1 MWRRF
6 IRSRGFV
13 LLIFAVIFS
22 FGILGQVD
30 TRMHIGGSD
39 WDLDSLIYINV
50 DDYLLEDFAN
60 LDSEPVR
67 QHVQPTQENLP
78 ALPTTFHTEVK
89 LDSTTKLTLGDPQYG
104 PMELL
109 DLENVKLALVS
120 VEEGAVVDAKPEANT
135 EKKVDTNIETAAKV
149 HLADGVEAVEVPQ
162 VAARVE
168 APVPVSEPP
177 QVVEEKK
184 PEPKQE
190 KAAIFVHKV
199 RSGET
204 LWDIALAYGVSVDTI
219 SSANDLKNKNYLSIG
234 QELQIP
240 SVNGVLHQVASGE
253 SLWEISERYQVP
265 VDEITRANQISDPSR
280 IQPNTKLV
288 IPGATQLRPRDVLLV
303 NGQLQKAFDWPV
315 RGRISS
321 TFGPRWGKMHNG
333 LDIAVSTGTLVKAA
347 ADGRVTFAGWNG
359 GYGILVIIDHGNGIE
374 TRYAHNSRLNVKVGQ
389 RVTRGET
396 VAYSGNT
403 GVSTGPHVHFE
414 IRYRNNPVNPQTYL
428 K

>member
-1 MWRRF
+1 MWRRL
-6 IRSRGFV
+6 IRSRGFI

-39 WDLDSLIYINV
+39 WDLDSLIYINIDGYV
-50 DDYLLEDFAN
+50 LEDFAYQDDPSQSGASNQAPAQARISLQDTDN
-60 LDSEPVR
+60 LVSSASD
-67 QHVQPTQENLP
+67 
-78 ALPTTFHTEVK
+78 F
-89 LDSTTKLTLGDPQYG
+89 G
-104 PMELL
+104 PLELL
-109 DLENVKLALVS
+109 DLDLEKMELVS
-120 VEEGAVVDAKPEANT
+120 SESPSDLEESEAVLYELEFEQERLAELDFDEVKSLVDASEEEIAPEAVT
-135 EKKVDTNIETAAKV
+135 
-149 HLADGVEAVEVPQ
+149 
-162 VAARVE
+162 RVE
-168 APVPVSEPP
+168 AAVPVPDPP
-177 QVVEEKK
+177 KVEEQREEKK
-184 PEPKQE
+184 EE
-190 KAAIFVHKV
+190 KPAIFVHKV
-199 RSGET
+199 NPGET

-240 SVNGVLHQVASGE
+240 SVNGVLHQVATGE
-253 SLWEISERYQVP
+253 SLWEISERYNVP
-265 VDEITRANQISDPSR
+265 LDEIARANAITDPSR

-321 TFGPRWGKMHNG
+321 TFGPRWGRMHNG
-333 LDIAVSTGTLVKAA
+333 LDIAVPTGTHVKSA

-389 RVTRGET
+389 RVSRGET

-414 IRYRNNPVNPQTYL
+414 IRYRNNPVNQQTNL

>member
-1 MWRRF
+1 MWRRL
-6 IRSRGFV
+6 IRSRGFI

-39 WDLDSLIYINV
+39 WDLDSLIYINIDGYV
-50 DDYLLEDFAN
+50 LEDFAYQDDPSQSGASNQAPAQARISLQDTDN
-60 LDSEPVR
+60 LVSSASD
-67 QHVQPTQENLP
+67 
-78 ALPTTFHTEVK
+78 F
-89 LDSTTKLTLGDPQYG
+89 G
-104 PMELL
+104 PLELL
-109 DLENVKLALVS
+109 DLDLEKMELVS
-120 VEEGAVVDAKPEANT
+120 SESPSDLEESEAVLYELEFEQERLAELDFDEVKSLVDASEEEIAPEAVT
-135 EKKVDTNIETAAKV
+135 
-149 HLADGVEAVEVPQ
+149 
-162 VAARVE
+162 RVE
-168 APVPVSEPP
+168 AAVPVPDPP
-177 QVVEEKK
+177 KVEEQREEKK
-184 PEPKQE
+184 EE
-190 KAAIFVHKV
+190 KPAFFVHKV
-199 RSGET
+199 NPGET

-240 SVNGVLHQVASGE
+240 SVNGVLHQVATGE
-253 SLWEISERYQVP
+253 SLWEISERYNVP
-265 VDEITRANQISDPSR
+265 LDEIARANAITDPSR

-321 TFGPRWGKMHNG
+321 TFGPRWGRMHNG
-333 LDIAVSTGTLVKAA
+333 LDIAVPTGTHVKSA

-389 RVTRGET
+389 RVSRGET

>member
-1 MWRRF
+1 MWRRL

-50 DDYLLEDFAN
+50 DDYLLEDFAY
-60 LDSEPVR
+60 LDSDLVR
-67 QHVQPTQENLP
+67 QDVNPSREELPTLQ
-78 ALPTTFHTEVK
+78 TTFHAEANFDK
-89 LDSTTKLTLGDPQYG
+89 TTTIASGNPEYG
-104 PMELL
+104 PIEML
-109 DLENVKLALVS
+109 DFEQTRLAVVTAGEDSVADSVADVTIEIETETS
-120 VEEGAVVDAKPEANT
+120 VET
-135 EKKVDTNIETAAKV
+135 L
-149 HLADGVEAVEVPQ
+149 LADGTETLEVPEAV
-162 VAARVE
+162 ARVE
-168 APVPVSEPP
+168 APVPVSQPP

-184 PEPKQE
+184 PETKQE
-190 KAAIFVHKV
+190 KAPIFVHKV

-219 SSANDLKNKNYLSIG
+219 SSANDLRNKNYLSIG

-240 SVNGVLHQVASGE
+240 SVNGVLHQIASGE
-253 SLWEISERYQVP
+253 SLWEISERYNVP
-265 VDEITRANQISDPSR
+265 VDEITRVNEISDPSR
-280 IQPNTKLV
+280 IQPNMKIV

-321 TFGPRWGKMHNG
+321 AFGPRWGRMHNG
-333 LDIAVSTGTLVKAA
+333 LDLAVSTGTHVKAA

-389 RVTRGET
+389 RVSRGET

>member
-1 MWRRF
+1 MWSRL

-50 DDYLLEDFAN
+50 DDYIF
-60 LDSEPVR
+60 
-67 QHVQPTQENLP
+67 ENL
-78 ALPTTFHTEVK
+78 ALQSDAQLEEDDPSTPPVSLQTVAPHQIAELAPGSFEHSPLQEVI
-89 LDSTTKLTLGDPQYG
+89 Q
-104 PMELL
+104 
-109 DLENVKLALVS
+109 
-120 VEEGAVVDAKPEANT
+120 EEQK
-135 EKKVDTNIETAAKV
+135 
-149 HLADGVEAVEVPQ
+149 EVPTPE
-162 VAARVE
+162 VVARVE
-168 APVPVSEPP
+168 ATVPTPDPP
-177 QVVEEKK
+177 QVEGKR
-184 PEPKQE
+184 QE
-190 KAAIFVHKV
+190 KASIFVHKV
-199 RSGET
+199 NAGET

-219 SSANDLKNKNYLSIG
+219 SSANDMKNKNYLSIG

-240 SVNGVLHQVASGE
+240 SVNGVLHQVATGE
-253 SLWEISERYQVP
+253 SLWEISERYNVS
-265 VDEITRANQISDPSR
+265 VDEITRVNEITDPSR

-321 TFGPRWGKMHNG
+321 TYGPRWGKMHNG
-333 LDIAVSTGTLVKAA
+333 LDIAISTGTPVKAA
-347 ADGRVTFAGWNG
+347 ADGRITFAGWNG

-389 RVTRGET
+389 KVTRGET

>member
-1 MWRRF
+1 MWRRL

-39 WDLDSLIYINV
+39 WDLDSLIYINI
-50 DDYLLEDFAN
+50 DDYLLEDFASGGSN
-60 LDSEPVR
+60 LNR
-67 QHVQPTQENLP
+67 QDVYLNQETLP
-78 ALPTTFHTEVK
+78 APPTTLHAEVALDGETQAASSDPGYGPVEMLDFEQTKLVVLDADEELETEMEAEKLLADAPEEPEVPKVVARTEV
-89 LDSTTKLTLGDPQYG
+89 
-104 PMELL
+104 
-109 DLENVKLALVS
+109 
-120 VEEGAVVDAKPEANT
+120 AV
-135 EKKVDTNIETAAKV
+135 
-149 HLADGVEAVEVPQ
+149 
-162 VAARVE
+162 
-168 APVPVSEPP
+168 PVPEPP
-177 QVVEEKK
+177 QVVAEK
-184 PEPKQE
+184 KQE
-190 KAAIFVHKV
+190 KASVFVHKV
-199 RSGET
+199 CSGET
-204 LWDIALAYGVSVDTI
+204 LWDIALAYGVSIDTI
-219 SSANDLKNKNYLSIG
+219 SSANDMTNTNYLSIG

-253 SLWEISERYQVP
+253 SLWEISERYNVP
-265 VDEITRANQISDPSR
+265 VDEITRVNEITDPSR

-315 RGRISS
+315 RGRVSS
-321 TFGPRWGKMHNG
+321 TFGARWGRMHNG
-333 LDIAVSTGTLVKAA
+333 LDIAVSTGTQVKASG
-347 ADGRVTFAGWNG
+347 DGRVTFAGWNG

>member
-1 MWRRF
+1 MWRRL

-50 DDYLLEDFAN
+50 DDYILEELVSQDTVNVQVDQEQTLEPPSKMHAQVSLDEVAEVTSKASTEAPVEVALLEAA
-60 LDSEPVR
+60 DSAEE
-67 QHVQPTQENLP
+67 T
-78 ALPTTFHTEVK
+78 
-89 LDSTTKLTLGDPQYG
+89 
-104 PMELL
+104 
-109 DLENVKLALVS
+109 VS
-120 VEEGAVVDAKPEANT
+120 
-135 EKKVDTNIETAAKV
+135 
-149 HLADGVEAVEVPQ
+149 
-162 VAARVE
+162 RVE
-168 APVPVSEPP
+168 ATVPVAEPP
-177 QVVEEKK
+177 QVEEKK
-184 PEPKQE
+184 EE
-190 KAAIFVHKV
+190 KATIFVHKV
-199 RSGET
+199 HSGET
-204 LWDIALAYGVSVDTI
+204 LWDIAAAYGVTI
-219 SSANDLKNKNYLSIG
+219 NTILSANELRNPNYLSIG

-253 SLWEISERYQVP
+253 SLWEISERYDVSME
-265 VDEITRANQISDPSR
+265 EITRVNQISDPNR

-321 TFGPRWGKMHNG
+321 TFGPRWGRMHNG
-333 LDIAVSTGTLVKAA
+333 LDIAVATGTQVKAA

>member
-1 MWRRF
+1 MWRRL

-50 DDYLLEDFAN
+50 DDYIFESYALQNDVLAKQDEPSTPSAPLHTVALQREAEVASIFSEQGPLEV
-60 LDSEPVR
+60 LSLGEK
-67 QHVQPTQENLP
+67 E
-78 ALPTTFHTEVK
+78 EV
-89 LDSTTKLTLGDPQYG
+89 PI
-104 PMELL
+104 
-109 DLENVKLALVS
+109 
-120 VEEGAVVDAKPEANT
+120 PEA
-135 EKKVDTNIETAAKV
+135 I
-149 HLADGVEAVEVPQ
+149 P
-162 VAARVE
+162 RVE
-168 APVPVSEPP
+168 ATVPTPEAP
-177 QVVEEKK
+177 QVEEKR
-184 PEPKQE
+184 QE
-190 KAAIFVHKV
+190 KPSIFVHKV
-199 RSGET
+199 NAGET

-219 SSANDLKNKNYLSIG
+219 SSANDMKNKNYLSIG

-240 SVNGVLHQVASGE
+240 SVNGVLHQVATGE
-253 SLWEISERYQVP
+253 SLWEISERYNVP
-265 VDEITRANQISDPSR
+265 VDEITRVNEISDPSR

-303 NGQLQKAFDWPV
+303 NGQLQRAFDWPAK
-315 RGRISS
+315 GRVSS

-333 LDIAVSTGTLVKAA
+333 LDIAVSTGTSVKAA

-396 VAYSGNT
+396 IAYSGNT

>member
-1 MWRRF
+1 MWSRL

-50 DDYLLEDFAN
+50 DDYIF
-60 LDSEPVR
+60 
-67 QHVQPTQENLP
+67 ENL
-78 ALPTTFHTEVK
+78 ALQSDAQLEEDDPSTPPVSLQTVAPHQMAELAPGSFEHSPLQEVI
-89 LDSTTKLTLGDPQYG
+89 Q
-104 PMELL
+104 
-109 DLENVKLALVS
+109 
-120 VEEGAVVDAKPEANT
+120 EEQE
-135 EKKVDTNIETAAKV
+135 
-149 HLADGVEAVEVPQ
+149 EVPTPE
-162 VAARVE
+162 VVARVE
-168 APVPVSEPP
+168 ATVPTPDPP
-177 QVVEEKK
+177 RVEEKR
-184 PEPKQE
+184 QE
-190 KAAIFVHKV
+190 KASIFVHKV
-199 RSGET
+199 NAGET

-219 SSANDLKNKNYLSIG
+219 SSANDMKNKNYLSIG

-240 SVNGVLHQVASGE
+240 SVNGVLHQVATGE
-253 SLWEISERYQVP
+253 SLWEISERYNVS
-265 VDEITRANQISDPSR
+265 VDEITRVNEITDPSR

-321 TFGPRWGKMHNG
+321 TYGPRWGKMHNG
-333 LDIAVSTGTLVKAA
+333 LDIAISTGTPVKAA
-347 ADGRVTFAGWNG
+347 ADGRITFAGWNG

-389 RVTRGET
+389 KVTRGET

>member
-1 MWRRF
+1 MWRRL
-6 IRSRGFV
+6 IRSRGFI

-39 WDLDSLIYINV
+39 WDMDSLIYINIDGYV
-50 DDYLLEDFAN
+50 LEDFIYQDDPTHQSDSKTYPLAQAPAQTGKSLQN
-60 LDSEPVR
+60 TDNSVSSASDFGPLEILD
-67 QHVQPTQENLP
+67 
-78 ALPTTFHTEVK
+78 
-89 LDSTTKLTLGDPQYG
+89 
-104 PMELL
+104 L
-109 DLENVKLALVS
+109 DLEKLELVS
-120 VEEGAVVDAKPEANT
+120 SESSFDPDESAAVSYELEYEPERLAEVDHTGEQS
-135 EKKVDTNIETAAKV
+135 
-149 HLADGVEAVEVPQ
+149 LADAAEAGLAPQ
-162 VAARVE
+162 AVQRVE
-168 APVPVSEPP
+168 AAVPSVELPK
-177 QVVEEKK
+177 VEEKREEKKEEK
-184 PEPKQE
+184 P
-190 KAAIFVHKV
+190 AIFVHKV
-199 RSGET
+199 NPGET

-219 SSANDLKNKNYLSIG
+219 SSANDLKNKNFLTIG

-253 SLWEISERYQVP
+253 SLWEISERYNVP
-265 VDEITRANQISDPSR
+265 LDEITRANAITDPNR

-315 RGRISS
+315 KGRISS
-321 TFGPRWGKMHNG
+321 TFGPRWGRMHNG
-333 LDIAVSTGTLVKAA
+333 LDIAVPTGTQVKAA

-359 GYGILVIIDHGNGIE
+359 GYGILVIIDHGNNIE

-389 RVTRGET
+389 RVSRGET

>member
-1 MWRRF
+1 MWRRL

-50 DDYLLEDFAN
+50 DDYLLVDFDN
-60 LDSEPVR
+60 DSNGHDAQSSQEKLPS
-67 QHVQPTQENLP
+67 QPTTLQANVTLDG
-78 ALPTTFHTEVK
+78 ATEVA
-89 LDSTTKLTLGDPQYG
+89 SNVAEYG
-104 PMELL
+104 PLEML
-109 DLENVKLALVS
+109 DFEQAKLAVMNAD
-120 VEEGAVVDAKPEANT
+120 EEML
-135 EKKVDTNIETAAKV
+135 
-149 HLADGVEAVEVPQ
+149 LAEVPE
-162 VAARVE
+162 VLEALEELE
-168 APVPVSEPP
+168 APETITRIEATVPVSEPP

-184 PEPKQE
+184 QE
-190 KAAIFVHKV
+190 KRSIFVHKV

-204 LWDIALAYGVSVDTI
+204 LWDIALAYGVSIDTI
-219 SSANDLKNKNYLSIG
+219 SSANDMTNKNHLSIG

-240 SVNGVLHQVASGE
+240 SVNGILHQVASGE
-253 SLWEISERYQVP
+253 SIWEISERYDVS
-265 VDEITRANQISDPSR
+265 VDEITRVNEISDPSR

-315 RGRISS
+315 KGRVSS

-347 ADGRVTFAGWNG
+347 ADGRITFAGWNG

-414 IRYRNNPVNPQTYL
+414 VRYRNNPVNPQTYL
-428 K
+428 R

>member
-1 MWRRF
+1 MWSRL

-50 DDYLLEDFAN
+50 DDYIF
-60 LDSEPVR
+60 
-67 QHVQPTQENLP
+67 ENL
-78 ALPTTFHTEVK
+78 ALQSDDQLEEDDPSTPPVSLQTVAPHQIAELAPGSFEHSPLQEVI
-89 LDSTTKLTLGDPQYG
+89 Q
-104 PMELL
+104 
-109 DLENVKLALVS
+109 
-120 VEEGAVVDAKPEANT
+120 EEQE
-135 EKKVDTNIETAAKV
+135 
-149 HLADGVEAVEVPQ
+149 EVPTPE
-162 VAARVE
+162 VVARVE
-168 APVPVSEPP
+168 ATVPTPDPP
-177 QVVEEKK
+177 QVEEKR
-184 PEPKQE
+184 QE
-190 KAAIFVHKV
+190 KASIFVHKV
-199 RSGET
+199 NAGET

-219 SSANDLKNKNYLSIG
+219 SSANDMKNKNYLSIG

-240 SVNGVLHQVASGE
+240 SVNGVLHQVATGE
-253 SLWEISERYQVP
+253 SLWEISERYNVS
-265 VDEITRANQISDPSR
+265 VDEITRVNEITDPSR

-321 TFGPRWGKMHNG
+321 TYGPRWGKMHNG
-333 LDIAVSTGTLVKAA
+333 LDIAISTGTPVKAA
-347 ADGRVTFAGWNG
+347 ADGRITFAGWNG

-389 RVTRGET
+389 KVTRGET

>member
-1 MWRRF
+1 MWRRL

-39 WDLDSLIYINV
+39 WDFDSLIYINV
-50 DDYLLEDFAN
+50 DDYILGDFVSQDGAEVDQEHPATAPAPLHTRIS
-60 LDSEPVR
+60 LDG
-67 QHVQPTQENLP
+67 
-78 ALPTTFHTEVK
+78 ATEVASSSSEFGP
-89 LDSTTKLTLGDPQYG
+89 LD
-104 PMELL
+104 
-109 DLENVKLALVS
+109 VKGKEEDVLV
-120 VEEGAVVDAKPEANT
+120 PET
-135 EKKVDTNIETAAKV
+135 VT
-149 HLADGVEAVEVPQ
+149 
-162 VAARVE
+162 RVE
-168 APVPVSEPP
+168 ATVPASEPP
-177 QVVEEKK
+177 QVEEKK
-184 PEPKQE
+184 HE
-190 KAAIFVHKV
+190 KASIFVHKV
-199 RSGET
+199 CSGET
-204 LWDIALAYGVSVDTI
+204 LWDIAIAYGVSVDTI
-219 SSANDLKNKNYLSIG
+219 SSANGLTNDNYLSIG

-253 SLWEISERYQVP
+253 SLWEISERYNVP
-265 VDEITRANQISDPSR
+265 MDEITRVNEIADASR

-315 RGRISS
+315 KGRISS
-321 TFGPRWGKMHNG
+321 PFGARWGKMHNG

-359 GYGILVIIDHGNGIE
+359 GYGILVIVDHGNGIE